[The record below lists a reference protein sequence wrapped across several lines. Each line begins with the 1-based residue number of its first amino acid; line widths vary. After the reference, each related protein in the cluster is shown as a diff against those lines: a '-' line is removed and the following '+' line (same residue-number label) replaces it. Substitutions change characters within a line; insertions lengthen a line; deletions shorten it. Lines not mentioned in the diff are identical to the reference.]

1 MDARRAR
8 RLLIAALILSLLLH
22 GIIAL
27 SVRWRVTPPR
37 GAPQRVTIARRDI
50 IRITARVPVSPPPS
64 PAPATPRP
72 AAERHPVE
80 PQKVQALA
88 PGQRGPVRPIAARSP
103 QPARTAAA
111 APCAKTDEPAAVAV
125 EPPAPE
131 IPVAARARGTSG
143 TTSLNVKLDERGGV
157 VDVAIAASSGDPSL
171 DQLALTTAK
180 FAQYTPALHLC
191 KAVASSYAFKVRFAA
206 W

>member
-131 IPVAARARGTSG
+131 IPVACGRCQRHDQREREARRARWRRGRRDRRELGRSVARPARADDGEVRAIHAGLA
-143 TTSLNVKLDERGGV
+143 SLQSRRELLRV
-157 VDVAIAASSGDPSL
+157 
-171 DQLALTTAK
+171 
-180 FAQYTPALHLC
+180 
-191 KAVASSYAFKVRFAA
+191 
-206 W
+206 

>member
-37 GAPQRVTIARRDI
+37 EQPQRVTIARRDI
-50 IRITARVPVSPPPS
+50 IHITTRAPVSPPPS
-64 PAPATPRP
+64 PTPATPRP
-72 AAERHPVE
+72 ATERHPVE
-80 PQKVQALA
+80 PQKTQAFA
-88 PGQRGPVRPIAARSP
+88 PGQHGPVRPIAARSP
-103 QPARTAAA
+103 QPARTAAP

-131 IPVAARARGTSG
+131 IPVAARARGASG
-143 TTSLNVKLDERGGV
+143 TTSVNVKLDERGGV
-157 VDVAIAASSGDPSL
+157 VDVAVAESSGDPSL
-171 DQLALTTAK
+171 DELALATAK